1 MKRARSVSCLSS
13 HEACNGGLLPVA
25 LSKATAE
32 AAAAS
37 RLHRDEALMFASMRM
52 MQTSSASTA
61 PASPA
66 AAAVGAA
73 AVSAAAACSSP
84 SPPVP
89 RTPPRPMSP
98 EQQNN
103 PCALSSGSANA
114 SAGSPHSTATAIA
127 AAAAAPSPPP
137 QRPEEGEGEEQ
148 ANPAQPPAL
157 PPPPPPGFWLTGP
170 PVPKERGAQPHEVCW
185 ARLLSYPWWPAVV
198 RSPPPASALALRR
211 KPESVFVVFFGDGN
225 CAWLSP
231 RSLDR
236 FASGYGKR
244 SAKPRRDLQK
254 AVDEAWRA
262 LGVARPVAAGG
273 AAAGGG
279 SGGEELALPEGFDES
294 RPALAPIS

>member
-1 MKRARSVSCLSS
+1 MFVSFSAS
-13 HEACNGGLLPVA
+13 
-25 LSKATAE
+25 

-37 RLHRDEALMFASMRM
+37 SADEPEAAEEPVRVVLGLCERECGL
-52 MQTSSASTA
+52 
-61 PASPA
+61 SPLNCDCDCCRCCCP
-66 AAAVGAA
+66 
-73 AVSAAAACSSP
+73 VSAARSDPKRGRERNRQTPP
-84 SPPVP
+84 SP
-89 RTPPRPMSP
+89 
-98 EQQNN
+98 Q
-103 PCALSSGSANA
+103 LSL
-114 SAGSPHSTATAIA
+114 
-127 AAAAAPSPPP
+127 
-137 QRPEEGEGEEQ
+137 R
-148 ANPAQPPAL
+148 L
-157 PPPPPPGFWLTGP
+157 PPPGFWLTGP